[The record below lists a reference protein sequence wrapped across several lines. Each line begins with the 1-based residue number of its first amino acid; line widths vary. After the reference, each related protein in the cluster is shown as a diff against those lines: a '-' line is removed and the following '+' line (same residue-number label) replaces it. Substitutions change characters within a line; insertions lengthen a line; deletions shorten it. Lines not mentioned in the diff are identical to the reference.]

1 VQVEKSIS
9 LPAES
14 TTEGMLARLFLAEN
28 TSPALGGSSWRIED
42 IRTSMQWMRRV
53 IENRL
58 KSPNPGDFMARGA
71 TSEKDIV
78 MANDRGSV
86 QFHGFNLYPNL
97 PSKMAENLQK
107 YLQNANNGLYPQRK
121 AYLDFVQAAIDI
133 AQAPVPPDPTP
144 TGLFGWKT
152 NEAPQPGPEFR
163 EHKTLSGNTFYTHT
177 RLRKKD

>member
-1 VQVEKSIS
+1 
-9 LPAES
+9 
-14 TTEGMLARLFLAEN
+14 MLARLFLAEN

-86 QFHGFNLYPNL
+86 QFHGFNLYPTL
-97 PSKMAENLQK
+97 PSEMAGNLQK
-107 YLQNANNGLYPQRK
+107 YLQNANNGLHPQRK

-133 AQAPVPPDPTP
+133 AQAPVPPDPTS

-152 NEAPQPGPEFR
+152 TEAPQPGPEFR